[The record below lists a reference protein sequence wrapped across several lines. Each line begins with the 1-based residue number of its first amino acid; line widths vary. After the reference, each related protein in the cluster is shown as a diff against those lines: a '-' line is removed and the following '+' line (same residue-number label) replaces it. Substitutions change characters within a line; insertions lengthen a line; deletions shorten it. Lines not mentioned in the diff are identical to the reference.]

1 MLLLSLLCFRVSGV
15 GQYYVPVFEGL
26 LGGELEITI
35 PKVAKE
41 KMPETADAEK
51 WLTDE
56 IFVVK
61 GKLYRILPDYTVELY
76 EDWGG
81 RYGPERTRG

>member
-1 MLLLSLLCFRVSGV
+1 M
-15 GQYYVPVFEGL
+15 
-26 LGGELEITI
+26 
-35 PKVAKE
+35 PKVTKE
-41 KMPETADAEK
+41 KMPEKTDAEK

-81 RYGPERTRG
+81 RYGPERNRG

>member
-1 MLLLSLLCFRVSGV
+1 M
-15 GQYYVPVFEGL
+15 
-26 LGGELEITI
+26 

-41 KMPETADAEK
+41 KMPETTDAEK

-56 IFVVK
+56 IFLVK
-61 GKLYRILPDYTVELY
+61 GKLYRILADYTVELY

-81 RYGPERTRG
+81 KKLCKHTTR